1 MPEAAAQVSHDA
13 LWHGACINV
22 SILPRF
28 RRVQGELGMMQRTV
42 LKLALGV
49 IAGFLGGPQFSQANE
64 FYAGK
69 TIAIVIG
76 SETGGGFDIY
86 GRTLARH
93 LGRLIPGQPN
103 VIVQNMPGA
112 GGGRAATYIYG
123 VAPKDGTAIGGIQPG
138 TIVNPLLTGSGQGN
152 YDPAKFVY
160 VGSAD
165 SGTRLCV
172 TSIKSKVKSFDDA
185 TVRKTILGG
194 SQAGS
199 STVDYGF
206 LIKNTTRAQFDM
218 VAGYKNTAEITLAM
232 ERGEVDGMCGWDWSS
247 LRAQQPDYA
256 NKFNLI
262 LQTAIGSNVELV
274 GMRVPDIEKYYRDD
288 DSRKIAEFVLAQQIF
303 GRPYLL
309 PPGTP
314 DAQTVTLRKAFDDV
328 MQDGQFLADAQKS
341 RLQLAPASGQE
352 VQEVVAKFFATPPAL
367 VERAREAMKR

>member
-1 MPEAAAQVSHDA
+1 MTH
-13 LWHGACINV
+13 
-22 SILPRF
+22 
-28 RRVQGELGMMQRTV
+28 RTV
-42 LKLALGV
+42 LTLFLGV
-49 IAGFLGGPQFSQANE
+49 VAGSMAAPHFSHANE

-69 TIAIVIG
+69 TITIVVG

-93 LGRLIPGQPN
+93 LGRIIPGQPN

-112 GGGRAATYIYG
+112 GGGRAATFIYG

-138 TIVNPLLTGSGQGN
+138 TIVNPLLMGAGQGN

-160 VGSAD
+160 IGSAD

-172 TSIKSKVKSFDDA
+172 TSIKSKTKSFDDA
-185 TVRKTILGG
+185 IKRKTILGG

-232 ERGEVDGMCGWDWSS
+232 ERGEVEGICGWDWSS

-256 NKFNLI
+256 SKFNLF
-262 LQTAIGSNVELV
+262 LQTAIGSNAELV
-274 GMRVPDIEKYYRDD
+274 AMGVPDIDKYYRDEEA
-288 DSRKIAEFVLAQQIF
+288 RKIGEFVLAQQIF

-314 DAQTVTLRKAFDDV
+314 DAQTAILRKAFDDV
-328 MQDGQFLADAQKS
+328 VRDAQFLADAAKS
-341 RLQLAPASGQE
+341 RLQLAPASGKQ
-352 VQEVVAKFFATPPAL
+352 VQDVVAKFFATPTAL

>member
-1 MPEAAAQVSHDA
+1 MTH
-13 LWHGACINV
+13 
-22 SILPRF
+22 
-28 RRVQGELGMMQRTV
+28 RTV
-42 LKLALGV
+42 LTLFLGV
-49 IAGFLGGPQFSQANE
+49 VAGATAAPHFLRANE

-69 TIAIVIG
+69 TITIVVG

-93 LGRLIPGQPN
+93 LGRIIPGQPN

-112 GGGRAATYIYG
+112 GGGRAATFIYG

-138 TIVNPLLTGSGQGN
+138 TIVNPLLMGAGQGN

-160 VGSAD
+160 IGSAD

-172 TSIKSKVKSFDDA
+172 TSIKSKTKSFDDA
-185 TVRKTILGG
+185 IKRKTILGG

-232 ERGEVDGMCGWDWSS
+232 ERGEVEGICGWDWSS

-256 NKFNLI
+256 SKFNLF
-262 LQTAIGSNVELV
+262 LQTAIGSNAELV
-274 GMRVPDIEKYYRDD
+274 AMGVPDIDKYYRDEEA
-288 DSRKIAEFVLAQQIF
+288 RKIGEFVLAQQIF

-314 DAQTVTLRKAFDDV
+314 DTQTAILRKAFDDV
-328 MQDGQFLADAQKS
+328 VRDTQFLADAAKS
-341 RLQLAPASGQE
+341 RLQLAPASGKQ
-352 VQEVVAKFFATPPAL
+352 VQDVVAKFFATPVAL
-367 VERAREAMKR
+367 VERAKEAMKR